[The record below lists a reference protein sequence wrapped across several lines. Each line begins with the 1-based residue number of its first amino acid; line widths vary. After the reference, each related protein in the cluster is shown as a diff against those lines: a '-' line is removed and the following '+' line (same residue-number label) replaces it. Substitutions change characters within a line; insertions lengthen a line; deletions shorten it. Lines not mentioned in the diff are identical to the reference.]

1 MGWRIKR
8 PLTALFAAYGHFCSS
23 NTNIDQSF
31 EDRRIFGTSILAA
44 LESQIGSILKI
55 GSTYVNTHRYDAESS
70 GRVNNLKGVIPRVM
84 ENGLRKVYVFISDD
98 SPEDDLNGALIHEL
112 TLEVAGR
119 EIAPIRVS
127 RVDNL
132 LQQLPVT
139 KDVSS
144 TVLLSPNEIN
154 YLRKNRS
161 DTRRH

>member
-1 MGWRIKR
+1 
-8 PLTALFAAYGHFCSS
+8 
-23 NTNIDQSF
+23 
-31 EDRRIFGTSILAA
+31 
-44 LESQIGSILKI
+44 
-55 GSTYVNTHRYDAESS
+55 
-70 GRVNNLKGVIPRVM
+70 M

-132 LQQLPVT
+132 IQQLPVT

-161 DTRRH
+161 WIRGVIEVATSPFSKRSLKTLRNRSSRFPLFHVPKQSAERTS